1 MNAPA
6 GGSIQARGATLGPIS
21 AVVCNYNGIEHLP
34 PCLSALLAQTRAIDE
49 VIVVDNASTDGSR
62 ELAARDFPRA
72 QMIALERNDGPCPAR
87 NAGLERARNEW
98 VLLIDNDAVLE
109 PDVLAKL
116 ELALLAR
123 GDAVLAQPRSV
134 FAGDPTRVHYDGGEC
149 HYVGLFSLRN
159 FFTPLADAQG
169 RGVVEVGGAVSVA
182 LLVDRRALLA
192 AGAFDPAFFILFED
206 LDLSLRLRSRGHV
219 LLSVEDALV
228 HHRGGTAGIS
238 YRGPIDYPK
247 RRAFLHSRNR
257 CLHVL
262 KNYSWRTLV
271 LCSPALAAYEL
282 VWALFTLGSGT
293 FGAYCSGKLGVLREL
308 GATLAKR
315 RVVQAARVRRD
326 RDLLVGG
333 PLTIAPQLLR
343 GGLAASAIR
352 GLDGALALW
361 WRLVRPLC
369 G

>member
-1 MNAPA
+1 MRAP
-6 GGSIQARGATLGPIS
+6 GGGPIEARGATLGPIT
-21 AVVCNYNGIEHLP
+21 AVVCNYNGAEHLP
-34 PCLSALLAQTRAIDE
+34 PCLAGLLAQTRAVDE
-49 VIVVDNASTDGSR
+49 LIVVDNASTDESR
-62 ELAARDFPRA
+62 ELLARDFPRA
-72 QMIALERNDGPCPAR
+72 RVIALERNDGPCPAR
-87 NAGLERARNEW
+87 NVGLERARNDW
-98 VLLIDNDAVLE
+98 VLLVDNDAVLE

-116 ELALLAR
+116 ESALLAR

-134 FAGDPTRVHYDGGEC
+134 VASEPSRVHYDGGEC

-159 FFTPLADAQG
+159 FFTPLAQAAG
-169 RGVVEVGGAVSVA
+169 SGVVEVGGAVSVA
-182 LLVDRRALLA
+182 LLVDRRAVLA

-219 LLSVEDALV
+219 LLSVEDAIV

-238 YRGPIDYPK
+238 YRGAIDYPR

-257 CLHVL
+257 WLHLL

-271 LCSPALAAYEL
+271 LCAPGIAAYEL

-293 FGAYCSGKLGVLREL
+293 FGAYCSGKIACVREL
-308 GATLAKR
+308 GATFAKR
-315 RVVQAARVRRD
+315 RAVQASRVRRD
-326 RDLLVGG
+326 RELLTGG

-343 GGLAASAIR
+343 GGQGTFAIR
-352 GLDGALALW
+352 ALDGALALW